1 MAYNVMDVVAV
12 GEYGNVTTVPP
23 SVADQ
28 PARVYPA
35 RVGAVG
41 ALAIEPPVVNDPLE
55 TDVPPFEL

>member
-1 MAYNVMDVVAV
+1 MSEVAV

-23 SVADQ
+23 SVADH

>member
-1 MAYNVMDVVAV
+1 MAYNVMSVVAV

-35 RVGAVG
+35 RVGGVG
-41 ALAIEPPVVNDPLE
+41 AAEIDPPVVNDPLE